1 VEAAVDVANRDAPA
15 HSKIVFPDMVKI
27 LPLLENLPV
36 TDKGTVSRKK
46 AEKQYENYV
55 ENMYDQFFNKSSEL
69 QQGKGSEKLPL
80 EPKAISEFLK
90 SVISKLI
97 KVKPSKVQNT
107 LNVFDQ
113 GLDSLLAVQLRNR

>member
-1 VEAAVDVANRDAPA
+1 MEAAVDVANRDAPA
-15 HSKIVFPDMVKI
+15 HSQIVFPDMVKI

-69 QQGKGSEKLPL
+69 QQDKGNKKLPL

-97 KVKPSKVQNT
+97 KVKPSQVHDT